1 MASQPDDELVKDVFA
16 HYGLAAYLA
25 YVLERSL
32 VNALTTV
39 YGPGP
44 TRLTESQLEARFQDL
59 SKKGLSA
66 LLTTLRDAGLSAE
79 VLLIVQAA
87 LQDRDRL
94 VNHFFWEHAVDF
106 ASEDGCHRMLSD
118 LTEMEHRFLECDARV
133 QAEVHEWAA
142 AHGITTADYDAVQQA
157 MLERGRVLSG
167 EEVDDVL
174 GSGRRA

>member
-25 YVLERSL
+25 HVLERSL

-39 YGPGP
+39 YGPGS
-44 TRLTESQLEARFQDL
+44 TRLTERQLEERFQDL
-59 SKKGLSA
+59 SKKGLGS
-66 LLTTLRDAGLSAE
+66 LLTTLREAGLSAE
-79 VLLIVQAA
+79 VLLVVQAA
-87 LQDRDRL
+87 LEDRDRL
-94 VNHFFWEHAVDF
+94 VNRFFWDHAVDF
-106 ASEDGCHRMLSD
+106 ASEDGCHRMLSE

-133 QAEVHEWAA
+133 TNEVHQWAA
-142 AHGITTADYDAVQQA
+142 AHGLTTADFDAVQQA

-167 EEVDDVL
+167 EEVDEVL